1 MKTLHANRLNSFVV
15 GNADAIGEMLSSL
28 LGEPAPGDANGV
40 FRQRAVALVGA

>member
-28 LGEPAPGDANGV
+28 LGEPA
-40 FRQRAVALVGA
+40 RATPTASFASARRRWSAP